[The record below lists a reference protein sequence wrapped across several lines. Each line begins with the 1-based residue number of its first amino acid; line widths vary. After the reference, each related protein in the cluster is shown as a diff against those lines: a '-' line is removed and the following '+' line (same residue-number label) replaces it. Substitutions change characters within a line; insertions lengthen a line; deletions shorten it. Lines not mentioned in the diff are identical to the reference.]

1 MKIRRTRAA
10 VVPALLALAL
20 VAAAC
25 GSDDDAGSDSSAPA
39 DSAAA
44 TATEGDGTA
53 AGGSSAPVATGDV
66 DTVGFIFV
74 GPKDDFGYNQAAFAG
89 SEAVKTAFPDLEV
102 LQAENVP
109 ETAESE
115 AVMQDM
121 IDKGADLIF
130 ATSFGHLEFAE
141 NLAAENPEV
150 VFVHQGGLET
160 EPKLDNMGTYFG
172 TVYEPVY
179 TAGIAAGQVSE
190 SGTLGYVY
198 AFPIPQTLANI
209 NAFTL
214 GAQSVNPDIETIAV
228 STGSWCDPALQAQA
242 AQTLI
247 DQGADVITQHQD
259 CTKTIVEAAEAAG
272 VNSVGYHAD
281 ASALAP
287 NGWITGSEWDWT
299 ALYTDIVQTVID
311 GTFAG
316 SPYNG
321 DYRVGLQTGDN
332 PFIQSAFGSMVTPE
346 TISLIDAAKASFA
359 DGGSPFTGP
368 VVNQD
373 GDTVWAEGETP
384 TYADIEQMDFFVNG
398 VVGSTS

>member
-1 MKIRRTRAA
+1 
-10 VVPALLALAL
+10 
-20 VAAAC
+20 
-25 GSDDDAGSDSSAPA
+25 
-39 DSAAA
+39 
-44 TATEGDGTA
+44 
-53 AGGSSAPVATGDV
+53 
-66 DTVGFIFV
+66 
-74 GPKDDFGYNQAAFAG
+74 
-89 SEAVKTAFPDLEV
+89 
-102 LQAENVP
+102 
-109 ETAESE
+109 
-115 AVMQDM
+115 
-121 IDKGADLIF
+121 
-130 ATSFGHLEFAE
+130 
-141 NLAAENPEV
+141 
-150 VFVHQGGLET
+150 
-160 EPKLDNMGTYFG
+160 MGTYFG

-228 STGSWCDPALQAQA
+228 ATGSWCDPAQQAQA

-259 CTKTIVEAAEAAG
+259 CTKTIVETAEAAG

-311 GTFAG
+311 GKFAD

-321 DYRVGLQTGDN
+321 DYRVGLQTGAN

-346 TISLIDAAKASFA
+346 TIELDRRRQGVVHGRRLTLHGPGRQPGRRHRVGRGRDTDLCRHRADGLLRQRASSARRADRHLHNLADMCPHPDSDDRPDVVLVHGVGVGPESFA
-359 DGGSPFTGP
+359 VTQAALRAAGRR
-368 VVNQD
+368 VH
-373 GDTVWAEGETP
+373 
-384 TYADIEQMDFFVNG
+384 G
-398 VVGSTS
+398 VVRPGYGRGEHAMDLDEQVDLVLDGRGRPATLRRSVAERAGRRHGSGSVAVPRSA

>member
-25 GSDDDAGSDSSAPA
+25 GSDDDTGGDTSAPA
-39 DSAAA
+39 DSTAPGA
-44 TATEGDGTA
+44 TAAE
-53 AGGSSAPVATGDV
+53 GGSAAPASTGAV

-74 GPKDDFGYNQAAFAG
+74 GPKDDFGYNQAAYAG
-89 SEAVKTAFPDLEV
+89 SEAVKSAFGDLTV

-141 NLAAENPEV
+141 NLAAKNPDV

-179 TAGIAAGQVSE
+179 TAGIAAGQVSKT
-190 SGTLGYVY
+190 GKLGYVY

-247 DQGADVITQHQD
+247 DEGADVITQHQD

-272 VNSVGYHAD
+272 VYSVGYHAD

-311 GTFAG
+311 GKFAD

-321 DYRVGLQTGDN
+321 DYRVGLQTGAN

-346 TISLIDAAKASFA
+346 TIELIDAAKESFTA
-359 DGGSPFTGP
+359 GGSPFTGP

-373 GDTVWAEGETP
+373 GDTVWAEDETP

-398 VVGSTS
+398 VVGSTG